1 MLLNPDRVT
10 MNYTMADVV
19 GLLFQATL
27 LIPAVILPAASDA
40 AAADSLHSSAALAP

>member
-19 GLLFQATL
+19 RPRPNAISCWLSDL
-27 LIPAVILPAASDA
+27 AAHA
-40 AAADSLHSSAALAP
+40 

>member
-19 GLLFQATL
+19 RPDAHLPWLGN
-27 LIPAVILPAASDA
+27 PAVHVLSCDERYEN
-40 AAADSLHSSAALAP
+40 

>member
-19 GLLFQATL
+19 SPEETL
-27 LIPAVILPAASDA
+27 CCLRHQCMS
-40 AAADSLHSSAALAP
+40 